1 MILDTNALSA
11 LADNHAG
18 IKILARTL
26 DEIAIPVIALG
37 EFRFGLR
44 RSKFR
49 SQYEDWLKE
58 TLRVCRILVVDEDT
72 ASEYAIVREELRP
85 KGRPIPSN
93 DMWIA
98 ALARQH
104 ALSVVSRDGHFD
116 SVPKVKRV
124 SW

>member
-1 MILDTNALSA
+1 LILDTNALSA